1 MSRRRK
7 KNRRRKAEEASASA
21 KAPPAAPEHSSALK
35 NEGTKPLRKSL
46 GAFALV
52 LGAQFLLLGFFYTM
66 AGEYPAEA
74 RLRTLKPVFNAE
86 PGKTV
91 EVSARIRYAF
101 PSILRSRPRNMV
113 IRIKLDGQAP
123 VNWDVKPASLV
134 KVDLTAPEKP
144 GVHSFTLV
152 ADPDGSAGIGPLKT
166 SAALKV
172 VASAES
178 TTP

>member
-7 KNRRRKAEEASASA
+7 KNRRRKTEKTPASA
-21 KAPPAAPEHSSALK
+21 KAPPTPSGPSSALK
-35 NEGTKPLRKSL
+35 NEIAKSLRKRL
-46 GAFALV
+46 GALTLV

-74 RLRTLKPVFNAE
+74 RLRTLKPIFNAE

-91 EVSARIRYAF
+91 EVSARIRYAL
-101 PSILRSRPRNMV
+101 PTTLRSRPRNMV
-113 IRIKLDGQAP
+113 IRIQLDGQAP

-134 KVDLTAPEKP
+134 KVDLTAPQKP

-172 VASAES
+172 AASEKS

>member
-7 KNRRRKAEEASASA
+7 KKRSRKTEKTSCTA
-21 KAPPAAPEHSSALK
+21 KAPPAKAGPNSALK
-35 NEGTKPLRKSL
+35 NEGAKPLRKSL
-46 GAFALV
+46 GAFAVV
-52 LGAQFLLLGFFYTM
+52 LGAQLLLLGFFYTM
-66 AGEYPAEA
+66 ASEYPAEA

-86 PGKTV
+86 PGKAV
-91 EVSARIRYAF
+91 EVSARIRYAL
-101 PSILRSRPRNMV
+101 PTTLRSRPRNMV
-113 IRIKLDGQAP
+113 IRIQLDGQAP
-123 VNWDVKPASLV
+123 VNWDVKTAALV
-134 KVDLTAPEKP
+134 KVDLTAPQKP

-172 VASAES
+172 AASEKS